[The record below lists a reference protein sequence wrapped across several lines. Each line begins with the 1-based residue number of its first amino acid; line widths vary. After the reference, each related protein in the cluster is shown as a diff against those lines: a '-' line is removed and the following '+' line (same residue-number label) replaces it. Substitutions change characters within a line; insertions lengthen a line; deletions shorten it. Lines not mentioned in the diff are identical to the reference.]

1 MANERL
7 RAALLQKGVN
17 IADLAEAI
25 EVDPKT
31 VERWVT
37 KGREPYRKHRFAAF
51 VPGCGRG
58 VPVARRTREQVAAA
72 SGSEVIAIYPHR
84 WAVPPRHLG
93 TAVLVGVA

>member
-7 RAALLQKGVN
+7 RAALLQKGVS

-37 KGREPYRKHRFAAF
+37 KGREPYRKHRFATASYL
-51 VPGCGRG
+51 G
-58 VPVARRTREQVAAA
+58 VDEAYLWPDALSPEQVTSA
-72 SGSEVIAIYPHR
+72 SQSEIIAIYPHR
-84 WAVPPRHLG
+84 WGVPRDIWG
-93 TAVLVGVA
+93 